1 MVSARAEMKL
11 PGVAVALYEGGVWRG
26 CGRGCVQ
33 RSRMSREWAS
43 AGESIFDDRRFLDG
57 KIH

>member
-1 MVSARAEMKL
+1 MRA
-11 PGVAVALYEGGVWRG
+11 AVKDEL
-26 CGRGCVQ
+26 
-33 RSRMSREWAS
+33 RMG